1 MSGVLYTDRI
11 LFLYCPEACASGISS
26 SSKAGV
32 ASETEAP
39 LLETMSSDKGTGAG
53 IDADSRLL
61 KEVKGGMRGNVA
73 FHGDSGEQGH

>member
-1 MSGVLYTDRI
+1 
-11 LFLYCPEACASGISS
+11 
-26 SSKAGV
+26 
-32 ASETEAP
+32 
-39 LLETMSSDKGTGAG
+39 MSSDKGTGAG